1 MKFKDY
7 YQLLDIAAN
16 ATDAEIKS
24 GFRKQAR
31 KYHPDHNK
39 EPGAEERFKD
49 INEAHETLKDA
60 KKRQAY
66 DQLRASG
73 IKPGEEIDEQ
83 RFGGF
88 GGGGEGFSDI
98 FESMFG
104 GGFGGGGFGGGRPR
118 PRKGEDIQTTLAVS
132 LETAHKGGTQRISL
146 SGPQG
151 QRSLEVRI
159 PAGIAPGKT
168 IRLSGQGQASRSGGP
183 AGDLLLTIDYQ
194 RHPQFDIEGKDTTFA
209 LRLKPWEA
217 ALGTR
222 AQAQTLDGAIELN
235 VPAGSNSGRKMRLR
249 GRGFGVEG
257 DRGDHYVLIEIEN
270 PSVESD
276 EQRAAFEALAKAFA

>member
-7 YQLLDIAAN
+7 YQLLGIASN
-16 ATDAEIKS
+16 ATDADIKA

-39 EPGAEERFKD
+39 EPSAEERFKD
-49 INEAHETLKDA
+49 INEAHEALKDP

-73 IKPGEEIDEQ
+73 IKVGEEIDEQ

-88 GGGGEGFSDI
+88 GGGSSEGFSDI

-104 GGFGGGGFGGGRPR
+104 GGFGGGGRPR
-118 PRKGEDIQTTLAVS
+118 ARKGEDIQSTLAVS

-146 SGPQG
+146 SGPHG

-159 PAGIAPGKT
+159 PAGITPGKT
-168 IRLSGQGQASRSGGP
+168 IRLTGQGQASRSGGP

-194 RHPQFDIEGKDTTFA
+194 KHAQFDIEGKDTTVT
-209 LRLKPWEA
+209 LRIKPWEA

-235 VPAGSNSGRKMRLR
+235 IPAGSNSGRKMRLR
-249 GRGFGVEG
+249 NRGFGVEG
-257 DRGDHYVLIEIEN
+257 ERGDHYVLIEIEN
-270 PSVESD
+270 PAIETD
-276 EQRAAFEALAKAFA
+276 AQRAAFETLAKAFD